1 MDRPDTLASRKH
13 RSEIS
18 LRTIDSEL
26 HLDGVIEQASSAT
39 WNLSSATNTTF
50 TTSPV
55 GGRSSGIYSSK
66 RCALERSFLKAVAD
80 RPETRTVRGSRSSE
94 GIYAMKTTAMCGL
107 AHWDGAVP
115 GALPSRKI
123 QRIRCASPAASIHS
137 ILLTRFHPA
146 RNCTRLLPM
155 GDSLAMASG
164 EHLGYSTA
172 LRLER
177 YCPTLRIRI
186 SVPFCTT
193 HGRQRDSM

>member
-1 MDRPDTLASRKH
+1 MRPGKIILESR
-13 RSEIS
+13 
-18 LRTIDSEL
+18 
-26 HLDGVIEQASSAT
+26 
-39 WNLSSATNTTF
+39 
-50 TTSPV
+50 
-55 GGRSSGIYSSK
+55 
-66 RCALERSFLKAVAD
+66 
-80 RPETRTVRGSRSSE
+80 RGSTGDQNNPWFAIERGDLRDE
-94 GIYAMKTTAMCGL
+94 DHGDV
-107 AHWDGAVP
+107 WF
-115 GALPSRKI
+115 GALGWSGSWSIAIEEDPTHQVRVT
-123 QRIRCASPAASIHS
+123 AASIHS